1 MAGCTAALQAGGNNA
16 AALLS
21 KLLTTHALPL
31 HQVSVT
37 DPTQG
42 SCTRSTLSHTHTHT
56 QVTGS
61 HEGCSS
67 GLCSCGRQDSRSRA
81 ARAGQPK
88 AHPTGAVSRACAAT
102 GDAGGAEEA
111 VPQPH
116 TCRGPA
122 GPAKPSV
129 HATRRWGGQ
138 LDKGWLQWSGSCC
151 STQLSSVLTWLISL
165 HCWAVWC
172 LDPCCLWV
180 PAISSLLHNRGHNK
194 TSLPYPANYLWCC
207 LCRQCHGSRES
218 SANSRSSSRGCR

>member
-1 MAGCTAALQAGGNNA
+1 MDSAPVGDRTAAAEQPGLGSQRRILQGLSAERVQRLETLVELKKLYRNLIRA
-16 AALLS
+16 EALL
-21 KLLTTHALPL
+21 ALQSP
-31 HQVSVT
+31 VYT
-37 DPTQG
+37 PP
-42 SCTRSTLSHTHTHT
+42 
-56 QVTGS
+56 
-61 HEGCSS
+61 EG
-67 GLCSCGRQDSRSRA
+67 
-81 ARAGQPK
+81 
-88 AHPTGAVSRACAAT
+88 
-102 GDAGGAEEA
+102 
-111 VPQPH
+111 
-116 TCRGPA
+116 
-122 GPAKPSV
+122 
-129 HATRRWGGQ
+129 GGQ

>member
-129 HATRRWGGQ
+129 HATRRWGAVGQ
-138 LDKGWLQWSGSCC
+138 GVA
-151 STQLSSVLTWLISL
+151 TVVRQL
-165 HCWAVWC
+165 
-172 LDPCCLWV
+172 
-180 PAISSLLHNRGHNK
+180 LLHTAVKCPHLAHK
-194 TSLPYPANYLWCC
+194 PPLL
-207 LCRQCHGSRES
+207 
-218 SANSRSSSRGCR
+218 GCVVP